1 MKVINIREALL
12 QIDRDTDNK
21 YDLTS
26 LYESCKLS
34 EEDKKDLVQML
45 SGPATP
51 QDIGAL
57 INGKCGNCVTT
68 ESFMENYPD
77 DLTYDDSYLFA
88 DEEDLE
94 NGVWIERASKNV
106 MDSDGFTTDYTW
118 YTNKDG
124 KHIFMFGDKDI
135 ETPDE
140 DYADW
145 ECESEQCARE
155 WFDNYHGFE
164 DDGDDD
170 PLYPDFDV
178 LDEDDK
184 SHKEETCE
192 KCGTTLNDQ
201 GECPYCD
208 LGDEDV
214 LKEEFKPEELTQE
227 IFKTVNDFIHNEL
240 GYDNDFINDYVFIE
254 ITPAELDTTKI
265 EVRAELN
272 YEELT
277 QLGSK
282 LDKVIQAYDSDAY
295 FEPEDAGILVA
306 YVGPEGDEGE
316 IDPEVVEEITDMLT
330 SAQSLEE
337 LRDIYTKYIVPNR
350 DNWSKKTLDEIY
362 DVLDEVLDM
371 FYETNGSLNE
381 GIMDNIKKSTKKFN
395 RKVKKNFNNKV
406 KPKLQTLKDKANT
419 KLTSLSVKQN
429 FTGEIEN
436 IDDVKSLEQVM
447 LALDKANVTAGD
459 KKRLHKQITQKVQNL
474 KSQGKIAKNIPTPY
488 LNEEFDFYPNEDGT
502 PEYAQYKYDTEHKEP
517 RTFALDK
524 FGTEEDIDDLRN
536 NTDYYVNRYDIKL
549 NFTDS
554 TFTVSGPDSDRFI
567 RDYKLD
573 EAWKVTYVPEVG
585 DRVKIIGNTKPKQV
599 FNDSKND
606 YIGEEG
612 TITYIGSEYRAM
624 DTIEVELLGGIKEYF
639 SPSAIEPVAKKPT
652 I

>member
-1 MKVINIREALL
+1 MKVINIRESLL

-57 INGKCGNCVTT
+57 INGRCNNCTT
-68 ESFMENYPD
+68 AESFMENYPD
-77 DLTYDDSYLFA
+77 DLSYDDSYLFA

-124 KHIFMFGDKDI
+124 KHIFMFGDKEI

-155 WFDNYHGFE
+155 WFDNYNGFE
-164 DDGDDD
+164 TEDDE
-170 PLYPDFDV
+170 PVYPEFDL

-227 IFKTVNDFIHNEL
+227 ILKTVNDFLCNEL
-240 GYDNDFINDYVFIE
+240 GYDNEFINDYVFIE
-254 ITPAELDTTKI
+254 ISPAELDTIKI

-282 LDKVIQAYDSDAY
+282 LDKVIQAYDSSSY

-306 YVGPEGDEGE
+306 YVDLESDDGE

-362 DVLDEVLDM
+362 DVLDEVLDKLYKTDSSLDEGPEKKQVKEGFPSNINLDRVVM
-371 FYETNGSLNE
+371 KVANLLDDSKLGDNWIEVFPIHDSFPIGNGEYGIKLEITGADEKTRKANFRTKNGRVEVSFVNGSEAMCDDEEAIARFIAGEFGLNLNE
-381 GIMDNIKKSTKKFN
+381 SKSIEKVADEDPISDWLNKHEGSKEDFIKW
-395 RKVKKNFNNKV
+395 VKEHPHTYNK
-406 KPKLQTLKDKANT
+406 L
-419 KLTSLSVKQN
+419 LSVVNLNKEKQS
-429 FTGEIEN
+429 
-436 IDDVKSLEQVM
+436 KSM
-447 LALDKANVTAGD
+447 
-459 KKRLHKQITQKVQNL
+459 
-474 KSQGKIAKNIPTPY
+474 
-488 LNEEFDFYPNEDGT
+488 NED
-502 PEYAQYKYDTEHKEP
+502 
-517 RTFALDK
+517 L
-524 FGTEEDIDDLRN
+524 
-536 NTDYYVNRYDIKL
+536 
-549 NFTDS
+549 S
-554 TFTVSGPDSDRFI
+554 
-567 RDYKLD
+567 
-573 EAWKVTYVPEVG
+573 
-585 DRVKIIGNTKPKQV
+585 
-599 FNDSKND
+599 ND
-606 YIGEEG
+606 YIYLFPELTDDDIKMMTAYNIKYLGMNHG
-612 TITYIGSEYRAM
+612 PDGSEDNWVAYGRKEDLEKYA
-624 DTIEVELLGGIKEYF
+624 EKYLGYELHPDYLYEYDDF
-639 SPSAIEPVAKKPT
+639 AGEIVN
-652 I
+652 